1 MKKMQN
7 HLIGIDQGEVV
18 LFSDFESGGPMWAD
32 EGPREVS
39 KIVKF
44 SSAFRKEPSV
54 TVRLGMLDMSNKSF
68 TRWDLRAQNV
78 TETQFE
84 IVFQTWADSKI
95 ARVRVAWQAIG
106 EVAHDDDWD
115 IF

>member
-7 HLIGIDQGEVV
+7 HLIGIDQGEVI
-18 LFSDFESGGPMWAD
+18 LFSDFESGGPMWAE
-32 EGPREVS
+32 EGPREVR
-39 KIVKF
+39 KVVKY
-44 SSAFRKEPSV
+44 SSPYRKEPAVNLRVS
-54 TVRLGMLDMSNKSF
+54 MLDMSNKSF
-68 TRWDLRAQNV
+68 YRWDLKAENV

-84 IVFQTWADSKI
+84 ILFQTWADTKI

-106 EVAHDDDWD
+106 EVAHDDDWE